1 LNIDQNQNVLRQEWI
16 YLDRNN
22 TPDIWQDIQKSI
34 KSAYKDKKEKSYR
47 TILILPEQ
55 HNDFNP

>member
-1 LNIDQNQNVLRQEWI
+1 MRQEWI

-22 TPDIWQDIQKSI
+22 TPDIWLDIQKSI
-34 KSAYKDKKEKSYR
+34 KSAFKDKKEKTYR

-55 HNDFNP
+55 HNDFNPQLYS